1 MRDARR
7 KVSPVAAAGPSTVD
21 DTDLAPDGRFLMMKP
36 VGRDDDAAPQT
47 TVVLN
52 WFEEFNERVPIP

>member
-1 MRDARR
+1 M
-7 KVSPVAAAGPSTVD
+7 SPVAAAGPSTVD